1 MNPPPSLSIM
11 IVEIAPSTETT
22 ISLIPCAAYATNSG
36 DLEVGQRAQLI
47 LQENLLISYDNLAA
61 YGVNIDNK
69 NITAQNSTMIKGED
83 NVFRFKVQ
91 GTT

>member
-1 MNPPPSLSIM
+1 MIKLSNLFNV
-11 IVEIAPSTETT
+11 IVKR
-22 ISLIPCAAYATNSG
+22 G
-36 DLEVGQRAQLI
+36 R
-47 LQENLLISYDNLAA
+47 ENIKDSYDNLAA

-69 NITAQNSTMIKGED
+69 NITAQNTTMIKGED